1 MSVAYDVQFDRG
13 RKPGRPPVTNP
24 AQLGVTG
31 QAPLRQIIRQLRRG
45 ASSNLILRLSIVHC
59 SISFL
64 TQGSCSPS
72 RYFRAK
78 EIVELLAYFWYV
90 YVQDQEMGVSFTFI
104 FV

>member
-1 MSVAYDVQFDRG
+1 MTHRRPVLLHLAIRYSLIPMSVTSDVQFDRG

-64 TQGSCSPS
+64 TQGSCT
-72 RYFRAK
+72 RVRAHRVDILEPNK
-78 EIVELLAYFWYV
+78 L
-90 YVQDQEMGVSFTFI
+90 
-104 FV
+104 